1 MDCIRNHGLRNSA
14 YRRPMESG
22 FIPVDSSQIYY
33 ESHGIGSAILFL
45 HAGVADSRMWRGQR
59 HLDGYHSVMFDQR
72 GFGQT
77 KWEPGPYSN
86 RGDAVS
92 VLDHLG
98 IDTAVVVGCSNGGEA
113 AMQLAIVAPDR
124 VTGLV
129 LVGASPRG
137 WEPDGGWLDDPIWDE
152 AVAVA
157 KSGNVEAIVEM
168 DARLWLAGNG
178 RSLGEIDGEHL
189 ELFLE
194 MDRIPAITEA
204 ERDEH
209 VVTLEPPTNEQLDS
223 IKSPTLVVVG
233 EYDHPDLHLA
243 ADYLAERLSDHDAVV
258 IPDAAHLPSLE
269 QPEVFNTELKAFL
282 AHL

>member
-1 MDCIRNHGLRNSA
+1 
-14 YRRPMESG
+14 MESG
-22 FIPVDSSQIYY
+22 FVPAGTTLIYY
-33 ESHGIGSAILFL
+33 ETHGSGPAVLFL

-59 HLDGYHSVMFDQR
+59 HLEGYHSVMFDQR

-86 RGDAVS
+86 RGDALA
-92 VLDHLG
+92 VLDHLE
-98 IDTAVVVGCSNGGEA
+98 IETSVIVGCSNGGEA
-113 AMQLAIVAPDR
+113 AMQLALIAPER
-124 VTGLV
+124 VTGLL
-129 LVGASPRG
+129 LVGAAPRG
-137 WEPDGGWLDDPIWDE
+137 WEPDGGWQDDPIWDE

-157 KSGNVEAIVEM
+157 KSGNIEAIVEM

-178 RSLGEIDGEHL
+178 RSLDEIDGENL

-223 IKSPTLVVVG
+223 IESPTLVVVG
-233 EYDHPDLHLA
+233 EYDNPDLHLA
-243 ADYLAERLSDHDAVV
+243 AEYLAERLSDHDAVV

-269 QPEVFNTELKAFL
+269 QPEVFSTELKAFL
-282 AHL
+282 ARL

>member
-1 MDCIRNHGLRNSA
+1 MDCIRKHGLRNSA
-14 YRRPMESG
+14 YRRRMESG
-22 FIPVDSSQIYY
+22 FVPVDSSQIYY

-86 RGDAVS
+86 RGDALS

-137 WEPDGGWLDDPIWDE
+137 WEPDGGWREDPLWSELTAASESGDLE
-152 AVAVA
+152 QVA
-157 KSGNVEAIVEM
+157 SIE
-168 DARLWLAGNG
+168 ARLWLAGA
-178 RSLGEIDGEHL
+178 RRRLEELDQDL
-189 ELFLE
+189 VELFID
-194 MDRIPAITEA
+194 MDLTPLRTED

-209 VVTLEPPTNEQLDS
+209 VATLEPPTDEQLGS
-223 IKSPTLVVVG
+223 ITAPTLVVVG
-233 EYDHPDLHLA
+233 ENDDPDLHLA
-243 ADYLAERLSDHDAVV
+243 ARYLAERLSDRDPVV
-258 IPDAAHLPSLE
+258 IPGTAHLPSLE
-269 QPEVFNTELKAFL
+269 QPEAFNTELKAFL